1 MGQSLARHAFC
12 SFLSVIITITTQ
24 QCEKQEKQMK
34 KASHLL
40 FFRFL
45 FFSSSQ
51 NKNSHFYTIPP
62 KWCKILLGSNKTKW
76 CEFWD
81 PLRYKDNHHQ
91 KHGNTPH
98 EPSSSSSIS
107 FFPFLLFFL
116 FSGVSVSNSN
126 SLYFTNKRGCNCM
139 LHCTTLN
146 CPLWL
151 EERHVLWFL
160 HALHCGWL
168 LLFCHFFHS
177 LGVQFKLAQ
186 DKDMDFQRFLMWQKL
201 SW

>member
-116 FSGVSVSNSN
+116 SFFLILILIPSTLQIKEVATVCCTVARTTCSVVP
-126 SLYFTNKRGCNCM
+126 FM
-139 LHCTTLN
+139 LCTVAGSCSVN
-146 CPLWL
+146 
-151 EERHVLWFL
+151 
-160 HALHCGWL
+160 
-168 LLFCHFFHS
+168 FHS
-177 LGVQFKLAQ
+177 LGVQFELAQ
-186 DKDMDFQRFLMWQKL
+186 DKDMDSQRFLIWQKL